1 MVVEQRFKVLDML
14 LKSPQFLAQF
24 GELVLNDLRPS
35 PDSMFDRWASTH
47 NLTGFHIISHPRPGG
62 NLRMIPDCYMIHQA
76 GLTAHHDVMA

>member
-47 NLTGFHIISHPRPGG
+47 NLTGFHIISHP
-62 NLRMIPDCYMIHQA
+62 
-76 GLTAHHDVMA
+76 